1 MTQSHSRPSPLDN
14 TSAMLTPQ
22 EQAVLTVSA
31 SGLSV
36 DDVAQSLE
44 LSAEAVRA
52 AIASAIAKL
61 GASRSST
68 PSVSRIETA

>member
-1 MTQSHSRPSPLDN
+1 
-14 TSAMLTPQ
+14 MLTSQ

-52 AIASAIAKL
+52 AIASAIEKV
-61 GASRSST
+61 GASSKLDAIRLAYRDGLID
-68 PSVSRIETA
+68 PRAG